1 MIWRKFKDD
10 ILQLT
15 GTQRIFILCAM
26 VCAFCI
32 TADYGIVRPVSN
44 SIFLTQHG
52 TDLFPYA
59 WLAIVPLNFLL
70 VELYNRF
77 LSRLGIQRMF
87 LAIIFFVA
95 FVNTFCAIFM
105 TKIPFL
111 AFFFYVWK
119 EIYIMLLFQ
128 QLWSVI
134 HSTIHMSQAKF
145 LYGLVFA
152 VGGLGGI
159 FGSILPGFFAVS
171 MGSPNLLFA
180 SIPLFTLLTFAFFK
194 MLRFSSVSKED
205 TTKKPISNFMQGVS
219 AIRRSKYLSFI
230 LIIVV
235 LMQVATTLIYYQFNS
250 MLELT
255 IPEEDLRTEYS
266 GKIFAIVNVMTVVF
280 QLFGSFLFLHFFG
293 LKRSHLLLPLILCFN
308 ALGSLV
314 IPSFA
319 MISIAF
325 ITIKAFDFSLFGV
338 LKEMLYIP
346 LKQEEK
352 FQAKS
357 IIDVFAYRSAKAL
370 ASLLILL
377 LQGLGFIRMIDCMT
391 WGSLFLLI
399 VWAFVVYKMFQL
411 KEETPELEKT
421 DFSDKKLSVE
431 QETPA
436 IESIIQKLPEK
447 DITIEK

>member
-1 MIWRKFKDD
+1 MLWRKIKDEL
-10 ILQLT
+10 LQLT
-15 GTQRIFILCAM
+15 GVQRIFIFCAM
-26 VCAFCI
+26 ICAFCI

-52 TDLFPYA
+52 SDFFPYA
-59 WLAIVPLNFLL
+59 WLAIVPLNFLM

-77 LSRLGIQRMF
+77 LSRIGVKRMF
-87 LAIIFFVA
+87 ITILLVVA
-95 FVNTFCAIFM
+95 LVNTFCAITM
-105 TKIPFL
+105 TKLPFV

-119 EIYIMLLFQ
+119 EIYVVLLFQ

-134 HSTIHMSQAKF
+134 HSTIQMNQAKF
-145 LYGLVFA
+145 LYGLIFA

-171 MGSPNLLFA
+171 MGSPNLIFTSLPLFA
-180 SIPLFTLLTFAFFK
+180 ALAFGFNYLL
-194 MLRFSSVSKED
+194 RNSSVSKEE
-205 TTKKPISNFMQGVS
+205 TASQKPIRNFMQGVS
-219 AIRRSKYLSFI
+219 AIKNSKYLSFI
-230 LIIVV
+230 LFIVI

-250 MLELT
+250 MLEVT
-255 IPEEDLRTEYS
+255 VPEQDLRTQYS
-266 GKIFAIVNVMTVVF
+266 GKIFGIVNFMTVVF

-319 MISIAF
+319 MISVAF
-325 ITIKAFDFSLFGV
+325 ITIKAFDFSLFGI

-357 IIDVFAYRSAKAL
+357 IIDVFAYRSSKAL
-370 ASLLILL
+370 ASGLILL
-377 LQGLGFIRMIDCMT
+377 LQWLGVVKMIDCMT

-411 KEETPELEKT
+411 KEETPEIETEK
-421 DFSDKKLSVE
+421 SG
-431 QETPA
+431 TPN
-436 IESIIQKLPEK
+436 
-447 DITIEK
+447 

>member
-1 MIWRKFKDD
+1 MIWRKFKEE

-15 GTQRIFILCAM
+15 RTQRIFIFCAM
-26 VCAFCI
+26 VCGFCI

-44 SIFLTQHG
+44 SIFMTEHG
-52 TDLFPYA
+52 SDIFPYA

-77 LSRLGIQRMF
+77 LSRLGVQRMF
-87 LAIIFFVA
+87 ITIILCIAV
-95 FVNTFCAIFM
+95 VNTFCAIFM

-134 HSTIHMSQAKF
+134 HSTIQMGQAKL

-152 VGGLGGI
+152 FGGI
-159 FGSILPGFFAVS
+159 GGIVGSILPGFFAIS
-171 MGSPNLLFA
+171 MGTPNLVFA
-180 SIPLFTLLTFAFFK
+180 SLPLFTILTFSFTY
-194 MLRFSSVSKED
+194 MLRHSSVSKEE
-205 TTKKPISNFMQGVS
+205 TAQKPIRNFWQGVG
-219 AIRRSKYLSFI
+219 AIRNSKYLSFI

-235 LMQVATTLIYYQFNS
+235 LMQVATTLIYYQFNA
-250 MLELT
+250 MLESS
-255 IPEEDLRTEYS
+255 IPEQDIRTEYS
-266 GKIFAIVNVMTVVF
+266 GKVFAIINLMTVIF
-280 QLFGSFLFLHFFG
+280 QVFGSFLFLHFFG

-319 MISIAF
+319 MISVAF

-357 IIDVFAYRSAKAL
+357 IIDVFAYRSSKAI
-370 ASLLILL
+370 AAALILI
-377 LQGLGFIRMIDCMT
+377 LQFLGFVKLIDCMT
-391 WGSLFLLI
+391 WGSLILL
-399 VWAFVVYKMFQL
+399 VTWAIVVYKMFQL
-411 KEETPELEKT
+411 KEETPE
-421 DFSDKKLSVE
+421 
-431 QETPA
+431 
-436 IESIIQKLPEK
+436 
-447 DITIEK
+447 IEKAPTE

>member
-1 MIWRKFKDD
+1 MLWKKFKEA

-15 GTQRIFILCAM
+15 GVQRIFIFCAM
-26 VCAFCI
+26 ICAFCI
-32 TADYGIVRPVSN
+32 TADYGVVRPVSN
-44 SIFLTQHG
+44 SVFLTQHG
-52 TDLFPYA
+52 TNLFPYA

-77 LSRLGIQRMF
+77 LSRLGVLRMF
-87 LAIIFFVA
+87 LAIVLFVA
-95 FVNTFCAIFM
+95 SVNTFCAITM
-105 TKIPFL
+105 TKLPFVT
-111 AFFFYVWK
+111 FFFYVWK

-145 LYGLVFA
+145 LYGLIFA

-171 MGSPNLLFA
+171 IGSPNLLFA
-180 SIPLFTLLTFAFFK
+180 SLPLFTVLTIAFIY
-194 MLRFSSVSKED
+194 MLRHSSVAKED
-205 TTKKPISNFMQGVS
+205 PTEKKPIRNFMQGVS
-219 AIRRSKYLSFI
+219 AIKNSKYLSFI
-230 LIIVV
+230 LIIVI
-235 LMQVATTLIYYQFNS
+235 LMQVATTLVYYQFNS
-250 MLELT
+250 MLEIT
-255 IPEEDLRTEYS
+255 VPDQDLRTEYS
-266 GKIFAIVNVMTVVF
+266 GKIFAMVNLMTVIF

-319 MISIAF
+319 MISVAF

-357 IIDVFAYRSAKAL
+357 IIDVFAYRSAKAV
-370 ASLLILL
+370 ASGLILL
-377 LQGLGFIRMIDCMT
+377 LQWLGFVKMIDCMT

-411 KEETPELEKT
+411 KEETPEIETEKT
-421 DFSDKKLSVE
+421 
-431 QETPA
+431 PN
-436 IESIIQKLPEK
+436 
-447 DITIEK
+447 

>member
-1 MIWRKFKDD
+1 MLWRKFKDE
-10 ILQLT
+10 ILQLN
-15 GTQRIFILCAM
+15 GVQKIFIFCAM
-26 VCAFCI
+26 ICAFCI
-32 TADYGIVRPVSN
+32 TADYGVVRPVSN
-44 SIFLTQHG
+44 SIFLTLHG
-52 TDLFPYA
+52 TNLFPYA

-77 LSRLGIQRMF
+77 LSRLGVLRMF
-87 LAIIFFVA
+87 LAIVLFVA
-95 FVNTFCAIFM
+95 SVNTFCAITM
-105 TKIPFL
+105 TKIPFV

-145 LYGLVFA
+145 LYGLIFA

-171 MGSPNLLFA
+171 IGSPNLLFA
-180 SIPLFTLLTFAFFK
+180 SLPLFTVLTIAFIY
-194 MLRFSSVSKED
+194 MLRHSSVAKED
-205 TTKKPISNFMQGVS
+205 PAEKKPIRNFMQGVS
-219 AIRRSKYLSFI
+219 AIRNSKYLSFI

-235 LMQVATTLIYYQFNS
+235 LMQVATTLVYYQFNS
-250 MLELT
+250 MLEIT
-255 IPEEDLRTEYS
+255 VPEQDLRTEYS
-266 GKIFAIVNVMTVVF
+266 GKIFAMVNLMTVIF
-280 QLFGSFLFLHFFG
+280 QVFGSFLFLHFFG
-293 LKRSHLLLPLILCFN
+293 LKRSHLLLPLILSFN

-319 MISIAF
+319 MISVAF

-357 IIDVFAYRSAKAL
+357 IIDVFAYRSAKAV
-370 ASLLILL
+370 ASGLILL
-377 LQGLGFIRMIDCMT
+377 LQWLGFVKMIDCMT

-411 KEETPELEKT
+411 KEETPEIEIEKT
-421 DFSDKKLSVE
+421 
-431 QETPA
+431 PN
-436 IESIIQKLPEK
+436 
-447 DITIEK
+447 

>member
-1 MIWRKFKDD
+1 MHWRKFKDE
-10 ILQLT
+10 ILQMT
-15 GTQRIFILCAM
+15 KTQRIFILCAM
-26 VCAFCI
+26 ICGFCI
-32 TADYGIVRPVSN
+32 TADYGVVRPVSN

-70 VELYNRF
+70 VELYNRY
-77 LSRLGIQRMF
+77 LSRLGVQRMF
-87 LAIIFFVA
+87 LAIVLFVA
-95 FVNTFCAIFM
+95 CVNTFCAITM
-105 TKIPFL
+105 TKIPFV

-134 HSTIHMSQAKF
+134 HSTVHMNQAKF
-145 LYGLVFA
+145 LYGLIFA
-152 VGGLGGI
+152 FGGLGGI

-171 MGSPNLLFA
+171 MGSPNLIFA
-180 SIPLFTLLTFAFFK
+180 SLPLLTMLTFAFIF
-194 MLRFSSVSKED
+194 MLRRSSVHQEEP
-205 TTKKPISNFMQGVS
+205 TAQKPIRNFMQGVS
-219 AIRRSKYLSFI
+219 AIRNSKYLSFI
-230 LIIVV
+230 LLIVI

-250 MLELT
+250 MLETT
-255 IPEEDLRTEYS
+255 IPEQDLRTEYS
-266 GKIFAIVNVMTVVF
+266 GRVFALVNFMTVVF
-280 QLFGSFLFLHFFG
+280 QLVGSFLFLHFFG

-319 MISIAF
+319 MISVAF
-325 ITIKAFDFSLFGV
+325 ITIKAFDFSLFGI

-357 IIDVFAYRSAKAL
+357 IIDVFAYRSAKAV
-370 ASLLILL
+370 ASVLILL
-377 LQGLGFIRMIDCMT
+377 LQWLGFVKMIDCMT
-391 WGSLFLLI
+391 WGSLVLLV

-411 KEETPELEKT
+411 KEETPE
-421 DFSDKKLSVE
+421 
-431 QETPA
+431 
-436 IESIIQKLPEK
+436 
-447 DITIEK
+447 IEKSSTPN

>member
-1 MIWRKFKDD
+1 MIWRKLKEE

-15 GTQRIFILCAM
+15 GAQRIFILCAM
-26 VCAFCI
+26 ICAFCI
-32 TADYGIVRPVSN
+32 MADYGIVRPVSN
-44 SIFLTQHG
+44 SVFLTEHG
-52 TDLFPYA
+52 ADFFPYA
-59 WLAIVPLNFLL
+59 WFAIVPLSFLF

-77 LSRLGIQRMF
+77 LARLGVLRMF
-87 LAIIFFVA
+87 LAIIFFIA
-95 FVNTFCAIFM
+95 FVNTFCALFM
-105 TKIPFL
+105 TKIPFVTFL
-111 AFFFYVWK
+111 FYVWK

-134 HSTIHMSQAKF
+134 HSNVQMGQAKF
-145 LYGLVFA
+145 LYGLIFA
-152 VGGLGGI
+152 VGALGGI
-159 FGSILPGFFAVS
+159 FGSIVTGYFAVS

-180 SIPLFTLLTFAFFK
+180 SLPLFTILTFAFIY
-194 MLRFSSVSKED
+194 MLRKSSELKED
-205 TTKKPISNFMQGVS
+205 SSQKPIRNFMQGVS
-219 AIRRSKYLSFI
+219 AIRNSKYLSFI

-250 MLELT
+250 MLELS
-255 IPEEDLRTEYS
+255 IPDQDIRTQYS
-266 GKIFAIVNVMTVVF
+266 GRVFAIINFVTVLF
-280 QLFGSFLFLHFFG
+280 QLFGSFLFLHYFG

-319 MISIAF
+319 MISVAF

-338 LKEMLYIP
+338 FKEMLYIP

-370 ASLLILL
+370 ASALILV
-377 LQGLGFIRMIDCMT
+377 LQGLGFIKMIDCMT
-391 WGSLFLLI
+391 WGSLFLLV

-411 KEETPELEKT
+411 KEETPEI
-421 DFSDKKLSVE
+421 
-431 QETPA
+431 ETPK
-436 IESIIQKLPEK
+436 IETEESS
-447 DITIEK
+447 

>member
-1 MIWRKFKDD
+1 MHWRKFKDE

-15 GTQRIFILCAM
+15 KSQRIFIFCAM
-26 VCAFCI
+26 ICGFCI
-32 TADYGIVRPVSN
+32 TADYGVVRPVSN

-70 VELYNRF
+70 VELYNRY
-77 LSRLGIQRMF
+77 LSRLGVQRMF
-87 LAIIFFVA
+87 LAIVLVVA
-95 FVNTFCAIFM
+95 FVNTFCAITM
-105 TKIPFL
+105 TKLPFV

-128 QLWSVI
+128 QLWSVV
-134 HSTIHMSQAKF
+134 HSTIQMGQAKF
-145 LYGLVFA
+145 LYGLIFA
-152 VGGLGGI
+152 FGGLGGI

-171 MGSPNLLFA
+171 MGSPNLIFA
-180 SIPLFTLLTFAFFK
+180 SLPLLTTLTFAFIY
-194 MLRFSSVSKED
+194 MLRRSSVNEEKS
-205 TTKKPISNFMQGVS
+205 TTQKPIGNFMQGVT
-219 AIRRSKYLSFI
+219 AIRNSKYLSFI
-230 LIIVV
+230 LFIVI
-235 LMQVATTLIYYQFNS
+235 LMQVVTTLVYYQFNS
-250 MLELT
+250 MLETT
-255 IPEEDLRTEYS
+255 IPEQDLRTEYS
-266 GKIFAIVNVMTVVF
+266 GRIFGIVNIMTVIF
-280 QLFGSFLFLHFFG
+280 QLFGSFLFLQFFG

-319 MISIAF
+319 MISVAF
-325 ITIKAFDFSLFGV
+325 ITIKAFDFSLFGI

-357 IIDVFAYRSAKAL
+357 IIDVFAYRSSKAL
-370 ASLLILL
+370 ASGLILL
-377 LQGLGFIRMIDCMT
+377 LQWLGFVKMIDCMT

-411 KEETPELEKT
+411 KEETPEVKAE
-421 DFSDKKLSVE
+421 
-431 QETPA
+431 
-436 IESIIQKLPEK
+436 
-447 DITIEK
+447 

>member
-1 MIWRKFKDD
+1 MIC
-10 ILQLT
+10 
-15 GTQRIFILCAM
+15 G
-26 VCAFCI
+26 FCI

-44 SIFLTQHG
+44 SIFMTEHG
-52 TDLFPYA
+52 SDLFPYA
-59 WLAIVPLNFLL
+59 WLSIVPLNFLL

-77 LSRLGIQRMF
+77 LARLGVQRMF
-87 LAIIFFVA
+87 ITIILCIA

-105 TKIPFL
+105 IKIPFL

-134 HSTIHMSQAKF
+134 HSTIQMGQAKF

-152 VGGLGGI
+152 FGGLGGI
-159 FGSILPGFFAVS
+159 VGSILPGFFAVS
-171 MGSPNLLFA
+171 MGTPNLVFA
-180 SIPLFTLLTFAFFK
+180 SLPLFTILTISFMY
-194 MLRFSSVSKED
+194 MLRHSSVTQEE
-205 TTKKPISNFMQGVS
+205 TTQKPIRNFMQGVT
-219 AIRRSKYLSFI
+219 AIRNSKYLSFI

-235 LMQVATTLIYYQFNS
+235 LMQVATTLIYYQFNA
-250 MLELT
+250 MLEVS
-255 IPEEDLRTEYS
+255 IPEQDIRTEYS
-266 GKIFAIVNVMTVVF
+266 GRIFAVVNFMTVVF

-357 IIDVFAYRSAKAL
+357 IIDVFAYRSAKAV
-370 ASLLILL
+370 AAALILV
-377 LQGLGFIRMIDCMT
+377 LQYLGFVKIIDCMT
-391 WGSLFLLI
+391 WGSLLLLV

-411 KEETPELEKT
+411 KEETPEI
-421 DFSDKKLSVE
+421 
-431 QETPA
+431 ETEEP
-436 IESIIQKLPEK
+436 
-447 DITIEK
+447 TT

>member
-1 MIWRKFKDD
+1 MLWRKFKDE

-15 GTQRIFILCAM
+15 GLQRIFIFCAM
-26 VCAFCI
+26 ICAFCI

-77 LSRLGIQRMF
+77 LSRLGVLRMF
-87 LAIIFFVA
+87 LAIVLFVA
-95 FVNTFCAIFM
+95 CVNTFCAITM
-105 TKIPFL
+105 TKLPFVS
-111 AFFFYVWK
+111 FFFYVWK

-134 HSTIHMSQAKF
+134 HSTIHMSQAKY
-145 LYGLVFA
+145 LYGLIFA

-171 MGSPNLLFA
+171 MGSPNLIFA
-180 SIPLFTLLTFAFFK
+180 SIPIFTVLTIAFIY
-194 MLRFSSVSKED
+194 MLRHSCVTQENPAEP
-205 TTKKPISNFMQGVS
+205 KPIRNFMQGVS
-219 AIRRSKYLSFI
+219 AIRNSKYLSFI
-230 LIIVV
+230 LIIVI
-235 LMQVATTLIYYQFNS
+235 LMQVATTLIYFQFNS
-250 MLELT
+250 MLEMA
-255 IPEEDLRTEYS
+255 IPEQDLRTEYS
-266 GKIFAIVNVMTVVF
+266 GRIFGIVNIMTVMF

-319 MISIAF
+319 MISVAF

-357 IIDVFAYRSAKAL
+357 IIDVFAYRSAKAV
-370 ASLLILL
+370 ASGLILL
-377 LQGLGFIRMIDCMT
+377 LQWLGFVKMIDCMT
-391 WGSLFLLI
+391 WGSLFFARCLGLCR
-399 VWAFVVYKMFQL
+399 L
-411 KEETPELEKT
+411 
-421 DFSDKKLSVE
+421 
-431 QETPA
+431 
-436 IESIIQKLPEK
+436 
-447 DITIEK
+447 

>member
-1 MIWRKFKDD
+1 MIWRKLKEE

-15 GTQRIFILCAM
+15 GAQRIFILCAM
-26 VCAFCI
+26 ICAFCI

-44 SIFLTQHG
+44 SVFLTEHG
-52 TDLFPYA
+52 TDFFPYA

-77 LSRLGIQRMF
+77 LARLGVLRMF
-87 LAIIFFVA
+87 LAIVIFIA
-95 FVNTFCAIFM
+95 FVNVFCAIFM
-105 TKIPFL
+105 TKIPFVT
-111 AFFFYVWK
+111 FFFYVWK

-134 HSTIHMSQAKF
+134 HSNVQMGQAKF

-159 FGSILPGFFAVS
+159 FGSIFPGFFAVS

-180 SIPLFTLLTFAFFK
+180 SIPLFAILTTAFVY
-194 MLRFSSVSKED
+194 MLRQGSGLKDETSD
-205 TTKKPISNFMQGVS
+205 KPIRNFMQGVS
-219 AIRRSKYLSFI
+219 AIRNSKYLSFI

-250 MLELT
+250 MLELS
-255 IPEEDLRTEYS
+255 IPEQDIRTEYS
-266 GKIFAIVNVMTVVF
+266 GRVFAIVNFMTVIF
-280 QLFGSFLFLHFFG
+280 QLFGSFLFLHYFG

-308 ALGSLV
+308 AVGSLV

-319 MISIAF
+319 MISVAF

-370 ASLLILL
+370 ASGLILV
-377 LQGLGFIRMIDCMT
+377 LQSLGFIKMIDCMT
-391 WGSLFLLI
+391 WGSLFLLV

-411 KEETPELEKT
+411 KEETPE
-421 DFSDKKLSVE
+421 VE
-431 QETPA
+431 SE
-436 IESIIQKLPEK
+436 ESR
-447 DITIEK
+447 